1 MISRKNLKYIIDK
14 CNFKITSILFEIWL
28 KWNSWIYWQAFIANY
43 NFFQFLMYLYLHI
56 FNYEVAI

>member
-1 MISRKNLKYIIDK
+1 MISRMNWKYIIDK
-14 CNFKITSILFEIWL
+14 CNFIITSILFEIWL

-43 NFFQFLMYLYLHI
+43 SFFPFLMYLYVRI